1 PPAWPGALRDDP
13 FEAHSRANGEVRRP
27 SRSSRNGLQLPE
39 ACDPFLGRFLTPL
52 KIKDLQSL
60 VKRGFQTGKTLYF
73 FFLQMVIGFRG

>member
-1 PPAWPGALRDDP
+1 M
-13 FEAHSRANGEVRRP
+13 
-27 SRSSRNGLQLPE
+27 
-39 ACDPFLGRFLTPL
+39 GRFLTPL